1 MLGWMK
7 SRLAVQHWIACL
19 EARVIPPVGVNNLYE
34 LLGVGHVHTFAADV
48 EFPAVIPELNLFARF
63 VNGTGVVQF
72 EVEVIW
78 IDAPKRERVV
88 DTYPPHQVTFRH
100 NEALRDTVFRLANV
114 PIEGTGRYAVRLNR
128 LKRRGR
134 QILSDEYF
142 SVVQLP

>member
-1 MLGWMK
+1 MLDRMK
-7 SRLAVQHWIACL
+7 PRLAVQHWIACL
-19 EARVIPPVGVNNLYE
+19 EARVIPPVGVNNFYE

-63 VNGTGVVQF
+63 VNGAGVMQF

-78 IDAPKRERVV
+78 LDAPEGERVI
-88 DTYPPHQVTFRH
+88 DTYPPHQVTFRP
-100 NEALRDTVFRLANV
+100 NEPLRDTVFRLANV
-114 PIEGTGRYAVRLNR
+114 PIDGAGRYAVRLFR

-134 QILSDEYF
+134 RVLSDEYL